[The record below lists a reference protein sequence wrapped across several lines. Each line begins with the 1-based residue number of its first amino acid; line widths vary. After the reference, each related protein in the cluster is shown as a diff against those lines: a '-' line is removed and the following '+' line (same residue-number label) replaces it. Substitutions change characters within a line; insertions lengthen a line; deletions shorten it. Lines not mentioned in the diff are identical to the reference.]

1 MPKRGRANKA
11 LKLTR
16 WLGRRAA
23 AYRQCQRDTL
33 LKQQTGTLM
42 SHQSNRIAIA
52 LLLTVPIATS
62 YLRARGRSLRLPHQR
77 G

>member
-33 LKQQTGTLM
+33 LKQVLSCRINQTG
-42 SHQSNRIAIA
+42 
-52 LLLTVPIATS
+52 
-62 YLRARGRSLRLPHQR
+62 
-77 G
+77 